1 MNRLQSLYS
10 SKFRELDIL
19 AVERCDRGTERD
31 LLDNAHKMIDKLN
44 KDKSTL
50 QRQVESY
57 EQSNTGKVSAKDQ
70 KVLDYYLSQLKE
82 ADEKLRR
89 DIEILEQKTAQRK
102 EYLMAQINGMGGK
115 TVVEPAH
122 ILDKRKR
129 ICEIESDITLHEMTI
144 EGFKKVNER
153 KRNGEV
159 LPPQILPP
167 LAWTP
172 SKENQELEAEL
183 ERVRASHVPD
193 QPLGLQ

>member
-1 MNRLQSLYS
+1 MNRLQPLYS
-10 SKFRELDIL
+10 SYFRESDKL
-19 AVERCDRGTERD
+19 AVERCARESERD

-82 ADEKLRR
+82 ADEKLKR
-89 DIEILEQKTAQRK
+89 DIELLEQKTAQRK
-102 EYLMAQINGMGGK
+102 EYLMAQINGMGAK

-129 ICEIESDITLHEMTI
+129 ICEIESDISLHEMTI
-144 EGFKKVNER
+144 EGFKKVHER
-153 KRNGEV
+153 IRNGEV